1 MARTF
6 SPDFIW
12 ATATAGHQVEGNNS
26 NSDTWFAENVKPT
39 VFKEPS
45 LMACNSFELWRK
57 DVDLVAGMKLNAYR
71 FSVEWARIEPE
82 EGVFSEEALAH
93 YEAMV
98 DYCHEKGLE
107 ALVTF
112 NHFTAPH
119 WFAKKAG
126 WMNPEAPA
134 LFARYCDVVARRIG
148 HKIKAAVTLN
158 EPNIARLLSW
168 IGLPSFIADL
178 ERATLEACSVA
189 AGVEK
194 YRLANVIIDEDRDPI
209 EDGIAAGHLAGKA
222 AIKAVCPDL
231 PVGLSIAIIHDVLV
245 EGADPTIRDRK
256 QKEVYDRWLEIAR
269 DDDFVGVQNYE
280 THVFDSNG
288 LVRAP
293 EGATTNGMGSA
304 IDPGSLAGAVKYAYE
319 RAGVPVWITE
329 HGLLVDDDSQRQKF
343 LPEAIG
349 LLHDLME
356 TGVPVLGYTHWTLLD
371 NFEWIFGYEKKYGLH
386 SVDHKT
392 FERTAKGSAFVLAK
406 ISSENQVSDL

>member
-329 HGLLVDDDSQRQKF
+329 HGILVDDDSQRQKF

-349 LLHDLME
+349 QLHDLME

-392 FERTAKGSAFVLAK
+392 FERTAKGSASILAQ
-406 ISSENQVSDL
+406 IARDNGIV

>member
-26 NSDTWFAENVKPT
+26 NSDTWFAENVKST

-57 DVDLVAGMKLNAYR
+57 DVDLVAGMHLTAYR

-98 DYCHEKGLE
+98 DYCREKGLE

-126 WMNPEAPA
+126 WMNPGAPT

-245 EGADPTIRDRK
+245 EGADPTIRNRK

-280 THVFDSNG
+280 THVFDSHG

-392 FERTAKGSAFVLAK
+392 FERTAKGSASVLAQ
-406 ISSENQVSDL
+406 IARDNGIV

>member
-329 HGLLVDDDSQRQKF
+329 HGILVDDDSQRQKF

-349 LLHDLME
+349 QLHDLMD

-392 FERTAKGSAFVLAK
+392 FERTAKGSASILAQ
-406 ISSENQVSDL
+406 IARDNGIV

>member
-57 DVDLVAGMKLNAYR
+57 DVDLVAGMNLTAYR

-98 DYCHEKGLE
+98 DYCREKGLE

-126 WMNPEAPA
+126 WMNPEAPT

-280 THVFDSNG
+280 THVFDSHG

-319 RAGVPVWITE
+319 RAGAPVWITE

-349 LLHDLME
+349 QLHDLME

-392 FERTAKGSAFVLAK
+392 FERTAKGSASVLAQ
-406 ISSENQVSDL
+406 IARDNGIV

>member
-1 MARTF
+1 
-6 SPDFIW
+6 
-12 ATATAGHQVEGNNS
+12 
-26 NSDTWFAENVKPT
+26 
-39 VFKEPS
+39 
-45 LMACNSFELWRK
+45 MACNSFELWRK
-57 DVDLVAGMKLNAYR
+57 DIDLAAGMNLTAYR

-82 EGVFSEEALAH
+82 EGVFSEDTLAH

-98 DYCHEKGLE
+98 DYCREKGLD

-126 WMNPEAPA
+126 WLNPEAPA
-134 LFARYCDVVARRIG
+134 LFARYCDVVASRIG

-168 IGLPSFIADL
+168 VGLPSFISEL

-194 YRLANVIIDEDRDPI
+194 YRLANVIIEEDRDPI
-209 EDGIAAGHLAGKA
+209 EDGLAAGHLAGKA

-231 PVGLSIAIIHDVLV
+231 PVGLSIALMHDIVV
-245 EGADPTIRDRK
+245 EGADPAIRDRK
-256 QKEVYDRWLEIAR
+256 QQEVYSRWLDLAKN
-269 DDDFVGVQNYE
+269 DDFIGVQNYE
-280 THVFDSNG
+280 THVWDSNG
-288 LVRAP
+288 LVRAS

-304 IDPGSLAGAVKYAYE
+304 IDAGSLAGAVKYAHE
-319 RAGVPVWITE
+319 HAGVPVLITE
-329 HGLLVDDDSQRQKF
+329 HGLLVDDDAERVKF
-343 LPEAIG
+343 IPEAIG
-349 LLHDLME
+349 QLHDLME

-386 SVDHKT
+386 SVDPKT
-392 FERTAKGSAFVLAK
+392 FERTAKSSAGVLAK
-406 ISSENQVSDL
+406 IARDNGII

>member
-6 SPDFIW
+6 PTDFIW

-57 DVDLVAGMKLNAYR
+57 DIDLVAGLNLTAYR
-71 FSVEWARIEPE
+71 FSVEWARIEPD
-82 EGVFSEEALAH
+82 EGIFSEEALAH

-98 DYCHEKGLE
+98 DYCREKGLD

-134 LFARYCDVVARRIG
+134 LFARYCEVVAKRIG
-148 HKIKAAVTLN
+148 HKIKCAVTLN

-168 IGLPSFIADL
+168 IGLPGFISDL
-178 ERATLEACSVA
+178 ERATLEACSRD

-194 YRLANVIIDEDRDPI
+194 YRLANVIIEEDRDAI
-209 EDGIAAGHLAGKA
+209 EDGIAAGHVSGKA
-222 AIKAVCPDL
+222 AIKAVCPEL
-231 PVGLSIAIIHDVLV
+231 PVGLSVALMHDIVLD
-245 EGADPTIRDRK
+245 GANPAVRDRK
-256 QKEVYDRWLEIAR
+256 QKEVYRRWLELAK

-280 THVFDSNG
+280 THVWDSKG
-288 LVRAP
+288 LVKAP

-304 IDPGSLAGAVKYAYE
+304 IDPGSLAGAVKYAHDH
-319 RAGVPVWITE
+319 AGVPVLITE
-329 HGLLVDDDSQRQKF
+329 HGLLVDDDLEREKFIPVAISQ
-343 LPEAIG
+343 
-349 LLHDLME
+349 LHDLMQS
-356 TGVPVLGYTHWTLLD
+356 GVPVLGYTHWTLLD
-371 NFEWIFGYEKKYGLH
+371 NFEWIFGFEKKYGLH
-386 SVDHKT
+386 SVDPKT
-392 FERTAKGSAFVLAK
+392 FERKAKGSAAVLAK
-406 ISSENQVSDL
+406 IARENAVF

>member
-71 FSVEWARIEPE
+71 FSFEWARIEPE

-349 LLHDLME
+349 QLHDLME

-392 FERTAKGSAFVLAK
+392 FERTAKGSASILAQ
-406 ISSENQVSDL
+406 IARDNGIV

>member
-39 VFKEPS
+39 VFKDPS

-329 HGLLVDDDSQRQKF
+329 HGILVDDDSQRQKF

-349 LLHDLME
+349 QLHDLME

-392 FERTAKGSAFVLAK
+392 FERTAKGSASILAQ
-406 ISSENQVSDL
+406 IARDNGIV